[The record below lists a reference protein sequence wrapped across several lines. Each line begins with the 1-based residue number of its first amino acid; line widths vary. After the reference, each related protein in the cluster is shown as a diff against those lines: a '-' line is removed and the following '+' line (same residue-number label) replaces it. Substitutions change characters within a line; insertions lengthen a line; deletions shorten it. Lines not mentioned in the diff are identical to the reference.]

1 MSLEEDTIKVQT
13 TAESP
18 SSGLESQKEK
28 MMKEG
33 NTSMDWSRHIS
44 THATHQNPPSFDD
57 SILEDSFA
65 VEDDELI
72 KISPSSEDQISESQT
87 EAKDT

>member
-18 SSGLESQKEK
+18 SSGLESQKKK

-44 THATHQNPPSFDD
+44 THDSHQNPPNFDD
-57 SILEDSFA
+57 SVWDDSFA
-65 VEDDELI
+65 VEDDGLI
-72 KISPSSEDQISESQT
+72 KISSSSEDKISESQT
-87 EAKDT
+87 KVKDT